1 MKKIRPIIRNWFDRL
16 IKQSVMEKKPEIISD
31 KLKDKTINDICRL
44 FDSEKEKKEWKK
56 KKQNEKIIKD
66 NIIRDIRILCKQE
79 KEEGYYL
86 G

>member
-1 MKKIRPIIRNWFDRL
+1 MKKVRPIIRNWFDRL

-31 KLKDKTINDICRL
+31 KLKGKTINDICRL

>member
-1 MKKIRPIIRNWFDRL
+1 MKKIRPIIRNWFDWL
-16 IKQSVMEKKPEIISD
+16 IKQSVMEKKPEIISN

-86 G
+86 C

>member
-1 MKKIRPIIRNWFDRL
+1 MKKVRPIIRNWFDQL

>member
-44 FDSEKEKKEWKK
+44 FDSEKEKKE
-56 KKQNEKIIKD
+56 
-66 NIIRDIRILCKQE
+66 
-79 KEEGYYL
+79 
-86 G
+86 

>member
-16 IKQSVMEKKPEIISD
+16 IKQSVMEKKPKIISD

-44 FDSEKEKKEWKK
+44 FDSEKEKKERKK

>member
-1 MKKIRPIIRNWFDRL
+1 
-16 IKQSVMEKKPEIISD
+16 MEKKPEIISD